1 MEKKAMR
8 KMAFPKDIL
17 KILQD
22 FLKVLQELYFMWDKS
37 ISYRNLI
44 QTGSFL
50 YRKLRFVIEFLN
62 PRRLDQFL

>member
-1 MEKKAMR
+1 
-8 KMAFPKDIL
+8 MAFPKDIL

-44 QTGSFL
+44 QTGSFFIQEI
-50 YRKLRFVIEFLN
+50 KIRFEFLN
-62 PRRLDQFL
+62 PSRLDQFL